1 MEKEVVFPYTAPGG
15 GTAAVPR
22 VVRAIIKDRRAHR
35 LREREPTIDRPIAS
49 GSRERPVEEEVV
61 FPYTAPGGETAAVPR
76 VVKPKAIFK
85 DRRAHR
91 SREPTFDRPSG
102 SRERRVEEEVVFRYT
117 TPGGR
122 TAAVP
127 RVVKPYQ
134 VLQVAQNAPRAII
147 KAAFKRAVN
156 YSRRQERVMASLS
169 YHILTS
175 IVERYQNISG
185 SSYRITKRDDVFVL
199 AAVGDTGSLLAQ
211 ISKDSS
217 LATCTDE
224 HNHSLLHLTA
234 RAGFYDTTEALLKI
248 GVSVNE
254 KQVDGSTALHA
265 ACFYGQRPVVE
276 LLLRYGA
283 DATITNKWGFSPADE
298 AASAEI
304 KQVILSYKE
313 DSISQI
319 VSSLVGKGLASRVR
333 LIKRNGIVVGREVLR
348 HRNAIDQRTRL
359 AMDSITS
366 RWVNV
371 WHGTKAKY
379 LESILRCGLKPS
391 GSTLPDGSM
400 IKPPSN
406 HYKLGETHFGI
417 TNWANAIFLSPSIP
431 YASHACYSER
441 IFSGNSQWCILVRA
455 CVKPDAYTMHE
466 PTVYRGDPIL
476 YIVISNFS
484 FHRMCTNI
492 QTNWCSN

>member
-1 MEKEVVFPYTAPGG
+1 M
-15 GTAAVPR
+15 
-22 VVRAIIKDRRAHR
+22 
-35 LREREPTIDRPIAS
+35 
-49 GSRERPVEEEVV
+49 
-61 FPYTAPGGETAAVPR
+61 
-76 VVKPKAIFK
+76 
-85 DRRAHR
+85 
-91 SREPTFDRPSG
+91 
-102 SRERRVEEEVVFRYT
+102 EEEVVFRYT
-117 TPGGR
+117 AAGGG

-134 VLQVAQNAPRAII
+134 VLQVTQNAPRAII
-147 KAAFKRAVN
+147 KAAFKRAAN
-156 YSRRQERVMASLS
+156 NSRRQERVMASLS
-169 YHILTS
+169 YNILMS
-175 IVERYQNISG
+175 KVERYQKISDG
-185 SSYRITKRDDVFVL
+185 SYKITKKDDVFVL
-199 AAVGDTGSLLAQ
+199 AAVGYTASLLAQ

-224 HNHSLLHLTA
+224 HNHSVLYLTA

-254 KQVDGSTALHA
+254 QQVDGSTALHA

-283 DATITNKWGFSPADE
+283 DAAIKNKWGYSPADE

-313 DSISQI
+313 DRISQI
-319 VSSLVGKGLASRVR
+319 VSSLVGKGLASGVR

-379 LESILRCGLKPS
+379 LESILRYGLKPS
-391 GSTLPDGSM
+391 GSTLPDGSK

-441 IFSGNSQWCILVRA
+441 IFSGNSGASWSGLV
-455 CVKPDAYTMHE
+455 
-466 PTVYRGDPIL
+466 
-476 YIVISNFS
+476 
-484 FHRMCTNI
+484 
-492 QTNWCSN
+492 